1 MDYSDDSIVDY
12 YYNEEDIIH
21 DLYLMVKAGLVDI
34 KIREDGQWLYFAS
47 EMSKTLTED
56 QLSEILENLSEEEI
70 ND

>member
-12 YYNEEDIIH
+12 YYDEEDIIH

-34 KIREDGQWLYFAS
+34 KIREDGQWLYSAS
-47 EMSKTLTED
+47 EMSKTLTEE
-56 QLSEILENLSEEEI
+56 QLSQILENLSEEDI